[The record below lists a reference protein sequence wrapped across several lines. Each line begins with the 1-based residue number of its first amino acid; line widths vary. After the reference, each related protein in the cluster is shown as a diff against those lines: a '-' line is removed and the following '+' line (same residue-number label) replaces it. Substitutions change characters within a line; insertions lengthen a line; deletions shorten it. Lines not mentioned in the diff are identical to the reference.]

1 MSPNPS
7 PPVFEN
13 ATGARNAEP
22 ARKPFYTSL
31 YFQVFVAIVLG
42 VVLGSV
48 APEQA
53 VKLKPISDAFIKA
66 LRLMLPPIIFT
77 TMALGI
83 GSTGDLKKVG
93 RMGFKSIVY
102 FEVITTF
109 ALGLG
114 LLVVHVVKPGAG
126 LNIDPRTLDAGS
138 VTGLIKSGQNLSFI
152 DYLLGIIPSGAAAP
166 FVENNMLQVLFL
178 GALFGLGL
186 AHVGHSADVLH
197 RGFEQLSAVLFKVV
211 GYLIKLAPVAAFAA
225 MSFTI
230 GRYGTQTLSSLVALL
245 GCFYLTSAF
254 FLVFVLGSVC
264 WYCGVNFWRF
274 LRYFK
279 DELLIVLGT
288 SASESVLPALMQKLE
303 RLGCSKATVGFVLPA
318 GYTFNLD
325 GASIY
330 LTMAFVFIAQA
341 TNTPLSWGQELFVLG
356 VMLLT
361 SKGAAGVPGGGFVA
375 LAATLAAV
383 PLVPI
388 AGLTLLLGV
397 DSFMSA
403 VRALIN
409 VAGNAVATI
418 VVSKWEGEFD
428 SARAERVFQ
437 ESLAARPET
446 PRQA

>member
-1 MSPNPS
+1 MSSYPS
-7 PPVFEN
+7 PMAPRHGK
-13 ATGARNAEP
+13 AAP
-22 ARKPFYTSL
+22 KPFYTSL

-42 VVLGSV
+42 VALGSV
-48 APEQA
+48 APAEA

-93 RMGFKSIVY
+93 RMGFKSIAY
-102 FEVITTF
+102 FEVVTTL

-114 LLVVHVVKPGAG
+114 LLVVHLFKPGAG
-126 LNIDPRTLDAGS
+126 LNIDPRALDAGA
-138 VTGLIKSGQNLSFI
+138 VAGLVKAGSNLSFV
-152 DYLLGIIPSGAAAP
+152 DYLLAIIPTGAASP
-166 FVENNMLQVLFL
+166 FVENNLLQVLFL
-178 GALFGLGL
+178 GALFGLAL
-186 AHVGHSADVLH
+186 AHVGSRADVLH

-211 GYLIKLAPVAAFAA
+211 GYLIKLAPLAAFAA

-230 GRYGTQTLSSLVALL
+230 GRYGTQTLSSLAALL
-245 GCFYLTSAF
+245 GCFYLTAAF
-254 FLVFVLGSVC
+254 FLIVVLGAVC
-264 WYCGVNFWRF
+264 WYCGFSIWKF

-428 SARAERVFQ
+428 PAHADRVFRDATAVDRV
-437 ESLAARPET
+437 AAR
-446 PRQA
+446 